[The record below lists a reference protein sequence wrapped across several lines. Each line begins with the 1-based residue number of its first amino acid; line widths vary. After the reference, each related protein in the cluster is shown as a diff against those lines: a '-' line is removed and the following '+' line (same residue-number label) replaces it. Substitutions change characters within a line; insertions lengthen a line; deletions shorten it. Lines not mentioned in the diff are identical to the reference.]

1 MKNNNSY
8 KEIVEFLYNQ
18 YPVYQKQGKK
28 AYKPDLN
35 NIKKICEIL
44 ENPQESIK
52 TIHVAGTNG
61 KGSVCNIIYN
71 IYKKNGFK
79 VGIFS
84 SPHLYDFRERIVIND
99 EWISKKYIT
108 DFYKSNFE
116 LFEKIKPSFFE
127 WTTALAFNYFK
138 DNNTKINIIETGL
151 GGRLDSTNIITP
163 ELSIIT
169 TIGLD
174 HQNILGNS
182 LEKIAKEKAGI
193 IKNNIPT
200 LVGPEIAKLEILTN
214 ICKEKNAKL
223 FKVDHAENKIISKLP
238 NYQLNNWKTAKK
250 AVNILNPEIFL
261 KEDPLDYITL
271 KGRWQIVEKKPKI
284 ILDIGH
290 NKEGIKEIKKQLRL
304 EEYNSLHLVLGFSND
319 KNLDEILKNL
329 PEAKHIY
336 LTKSKNERALDPE
349 ILKTKLNK
357 KTSLVF
363 QDFRAAFLKIKGMA
377 NEDDLILVTGSAFL
391 VSDILKEF
399 Y

>member
-44 ENPQESIK
+44 GNPQESIK

-182 LEKIAKEKAGI
+182 LEKIAKEK
-193 IKNNIPT
+193 
-200 LVGPEIAKLEILTN
+200 
-214 ICKEKNAKL
+214 
-223 FKVDHAENKIISKLP
+223 
-238 NYQLNNWKTAKK
+238 
-250 AVNILNPEIFL
+250 
-261 KEDPLDYITL
+261 
-271 KGRWQIVEKKPKI
+271 
-284 ILDIGH
+284 
-290 NKEGIKEIKKQLRL
+290 
-304 EEYNSLHLVLGFSND
+304 LVL
-319 KNLDEILKNL
+319 
-329 PEAKHIY
+329 
-336 LTKSKNERALDPE
+336 
-349 ILKTKLNK
+349 
-357 KTSLVF
+357 
-363 QDFRAAFLKIKGMA
+363 LKI
-377 NEDDLILVTGSAFL
+377 TSPH
-391 VSDILKEF
+391 
-399 Y
+399 